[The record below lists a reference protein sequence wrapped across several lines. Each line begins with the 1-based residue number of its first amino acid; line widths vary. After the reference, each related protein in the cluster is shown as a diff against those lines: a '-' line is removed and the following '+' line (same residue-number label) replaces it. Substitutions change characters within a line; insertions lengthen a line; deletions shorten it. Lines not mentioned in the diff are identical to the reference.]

1 LVSSGE
7 KIMNDRN
14 LRRDTE
20 HIQAIATNI
29 SEVFVGKEAQIH
41 TLLVAFCSGLHVLI
55 EDVPGV
61 GKTTLARCLAVSGGL
76 DFGRIQFTPDLLP
89 GDITG
94 MTIWSPEKREFVYK
108 EGALMHQFVLA
119 DEINRAS
126 PRTQSSLLEVMQEG
140 SVTVDGRTHKLPQ
153 PFFVIATQNPTSF
166 LGAFPLPEGELDR
179 FGISFSLDYP
189 NGEDEMEILSRFQ
202 DKDPLQELRPVST
215 PETVL
220 EIRESIRRIH
230 VSEAVKRFIADIAS
244 ETRSS
249 SRLKLGMSPRASQHL
264 MLAAQGEALFQARDF
279 VIPEDVSG
287 LATAVLAHRLILSGE
302 ARMEGIDAREVI
314 SRTLGKVKIP
324 TGLNERRIAH

>member
-1 LVSSGE
+1 V
-7 KIMNDRN
+7 
-14 LRRDTE
+14 
-20 HIQAIATNI
+20 
-29 SEVFVGKEAQIH
+29 
-41 TLLVAFCSGLHVLI
+41 
-55 EDVPGV
+55 
-61 GKTTLARCLAVSGGL
+61 GL

-140 SVTVDGRTHKLPQ
+140 SVTVDGKTHKLPQ

-179 FGISFSLDYP
+179 FGVSFSLGYP
-189 NGEDEMEILSRFQ
+189 DGEDEMEILSRFQ
-202 DKDPLQELRPVST
+202 YEDPLLELESVTT

-220 EIRESIRRIH
+220 KIRGSIRRIH
-230 VSEAVKRFIADIAS
+230 VSPGVKRFIANIAS

-249 SRLKLGMSPRASQHL
+249 SHLKLGMSPRASQHL
-264 MLAAQGEALFQARDF
+264 MLAAQGEAFFRARDF
-279 VIPEDVSG
+279 VVPEDVLE
-287 LATAVLAHRLILSGE
+287 LAPAVLAHRLILSAE
-302 ARMEGIDAREVI
+302 ARMENIDPQVI
-314 SRTLGKVKIP
+314 VSRVLGKVRIP
-324 TGLNERRIAH
+324 TGLHER

>member
-1 LVSSGE
+1 MQEV
-7 KIMNDRN
+7 
-14 LRRDTE
+14 
-20 HIQAIATNI
+20 AANI
-29 SEVFVGKEAQIH
+29 SKVFVGKEAQIH
-41 TLLVAFCSGLHVLI
+41 TLLVAFSAGLHVLI

-61 GKTTLARCLAVSGGL
+61 GKTTLARCLAVSAGL

-94 MTIWSPEKREFVYK
+94 MTVWSPEKREFLYK

-140 SVTVDGRTHKLPQ
+140 SVTVDGTTYKLPQ

-179 FGISFSLDYP
+179 FGVSFSLGYP
-189 NGEDEMEILSRFQ
+189 DGDNEMEILSRFQ
-202 DKDPLQELRPVST
+202 EVDPLQELQPVSN

-220 EIRESIRRIH
+220 GTRAIIRRVH
-230 VSEAVKRFIADIAS
+230 VADNVKRFIADIAS

-249 SRLKLGMSPRASQHL
+249 SHLKLGMSPRASQHL
-264 MLAAQGEALFQARDF
+264 MLAAQAEAFFQVRDF
-279 VIPEDVSG
+279 VIPEDVLG
-287 LATAVLAHRLILSGE
+287 LAPAVLAHRLILSGE
-302 ARMEGIDAREVI
+302 ARMEGIDPRQIV
-314 SRTLGKVKIP
+314 SRMLGKVRIP
-324 TGLNERRIAH
+324 TGIE

>member
-1 LVSSGE
+1 
-7 KIMNDRN
+7 MPDPN
-14 LRRDTE
+14 LHRHAE
-20 HIQAIATNI
+20 QMQAVAANI
-29 SEVFVGKEAQIH
+29 SKVFVGKEARIH
-41 TLLVAFCSGLHVLI
+41 TLLVAFGAGLHVLI

-61 GKTTLARCLAVSGGL
+61 GKTTLARCLAVSTGL

-94 MTIWSPEKREFVYK
+94 MTIWSPEKREFLYK

-140 SVTVDGRTHKLPQ
+140 SVTVDGTTYELPQ

-179 FGISFSLDYP
+179 FGVSFSLGYP
-189 NGEDEMEILSRFQ
+189 DGEDEMEILSRFQ
-202 DKDPLQELRPVST
+202 EADPLQRLQPVCT

-220 EIRESIRRIH
+220 GTRASIRHIH
-230 VSEAVKRFIADIAS
+230 VADKVKRFIADIAS

-249 SRLKLGMSPRASQHL
+249 IHLKLGMSPRASQHL
-264 MLAAQGEALFQARDF
+264 MLAAQAEAFSQGRDF
-279 VIPEDVSG
+279 VIPEDVLG
-287 LATAVLAHRLILSGE
+287 LAPAVLTHRLILSGE
-302 ARMEGIDAREVI
+302 ARMEGIDP
-314 SRTLGKVKIP
+314 SRIVSRVLGKVKIP
-324 TGLNERRIAH
+324 TGLNER

>member
-1 LVSSGE
+1 MS
-7 KIMNDRN
+7 DPN
-14 LRRDTE
+14 LSLHAE
-20 HIQAIATNI
+20 QMQAVATNI
-29 SEVFVGKEAQIH
+29 SRVFVGKEAQIH
-41 TLLVAFCSGLHVLI
+41 TLLVAFSAGLHVLI

-61 GKTTLARCLAVSGGL
+61 GKTTLARCLAVSTGL

-94 MTIWSPEKREFVYK
+94 MTIWSPEKREFLYK

-140 SVTVDGRTHKLPQ
+140 SVTVDGTTHELPQ

-179 FGISFSLDYP
+179 FGVSFSLGYP
-189 NGEDEMEILSRFQ
+189 EGEDEMEILSRFQ
-202 DKDPLQELRPVST
+202 EADPLQELQPVST

-220 EIRESIRRIH
+220 GARASIRRIH
-230 VSEAVKRFIADIAS
+230 VDDKVKRFIADIAS

-249 SRLKLGMSPRASQHL
+249 SHLKLGMSPRASQHL
-264 MLAAQGEALFQARDF
+264 MLAAQAEAFFQGRDF
-279 VIPEDVSG
+279 VIPEDVLG
-287 LATAVLAHRLILSGE
+287 MAPAVLAHRLILSGE
-302 ARMEGIDAREVI
+302 ARMEGINPRQIV
-314 SRTLGKVKIP
+314 SRILGKVKIP
-324 TGLNERRIAH
+324 TGLNER

>member
-1 LVSSGE
+1 MS
-7 KIMNDRN
+7 NPN
-14 LRRDTE
+14 LRRQVE
-20 HIQAIATNI
+20 HLQAVAANI
-29 SEVFVGKEAQIH
+29 SKVFVGKESQIH
-41 TLLVAFCSGLHVLI
+41 TLLVAFGAGLHALI

-61 GKTTLARCLAVSGGL
+61 GKTTLARSLAVSAGL

-94 MTIWSPEKREFVYK
+94 MTVWSPEKREFVYK

-126 PRTQSSLLEVMQEG
+126 PRTQSSLLEAMQED
-140 SVTVDGRTHKLPQ
+140 SVTVDGRTHKLPR

-179 FGISFSLDYP
+179 FGVSFSLGYP

-202 DKDPLQELRPVST
+202 DQDPLQELRPVST
-215 PETVL
+215 AQMVL
-220 EIRESIRRIH
+220 EIRASLRSIH
-230 VSEAVKRFIADIAS
+230 VADRVKRFITQIAS

-279 VIPEDVSG
+279 VIPEDVLS
-287 LATAVLAHRLILSGE
+287 LAPAVLAHRLILSGE
-302 ARMEGIDAREVI
+302 ARMEGIDPREVVAQV
-314 SRTLGKVKIP
+314 LGKVKIP
-324 TGLNERRIAH
+324 TGVNER